1 MLGSVGGDLKSL
13 DLTSSTFLGW
23 VPPSLEQVSAVDVVV
38 VVVVSVVVALSTF
51 LGWPSLERVPAS
63 ATLLTESW
71 LILLTISS

>member
-1 MLGSVGGDLKSL
+1 MKSL

-23 VPPSLEQVSAVDVVV
+23 VPPSLEQVPAVDVVVV
-38 VVVVSVVVALSTF
+38 VVVVSVVVAWSAF
-51 LGWPSLERVPAS
+51 LGWVSPSLEQVPAS

>member
-1 MLGSVGGDLKSL
+1 MKSL

-23 VPPSLEQVSAVDVVV
+23 VPPSLEQVPAVDVVKVVVVV
-38 VVVVSVVVALSTF
+38 VVVVSVVVAWSTF
-51 LGWPSLERVPAS
+51 LGWVLPSLEQVPAS